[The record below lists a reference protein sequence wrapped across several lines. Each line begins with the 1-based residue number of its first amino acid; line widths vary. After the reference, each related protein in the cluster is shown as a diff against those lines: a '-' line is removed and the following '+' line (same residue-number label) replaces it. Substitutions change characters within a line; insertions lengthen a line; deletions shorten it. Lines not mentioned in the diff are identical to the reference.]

1 MNKKFKRIVLD
12 FGHGGLDRNGKYTT
26 DPKIGKLHKFPNGDI
41 AYEGVINRWLG
52 EAIVKELRLQIP
64 DLERVFTV
72 HYTDPT
78 DVPLDKRVAKANSYE
93 ASETLFVSI
102 HCNAANSKARGFEIF
117 TTRGQT
123 DSDSLAECIANEVEV
138 LYKSLGLNLRFDKS
152 DGDKDKEA
160 DFYVLRKTKCTAVL
174 LETLFFDNAE
184 DFKVLRNPKFQ
195 EEYAKAV
202 VKGIKNF
209 INKES

>member
-72 HYTDPT
+72 HYTDSA
-78 DVPLDKRVAKANSYE
+78 DVPLDKRVAKANSYD
-93 ASETLFVSI
+93 ASETFFVSI
-102 HCNAANSKARGFEIF
+102 HCNAANSKARGFEIY
-117 TTRGQT
+117 TTKGQT
-123 DSDSLAECIANEVEV
+123 DSDILAECIANEVEV

-152 DGDKDKEA
+152 DGDKDKES
-160 DFYVLRKTKCTAVL
+160 DFYVLRKTKCPAVL

-195 EEYAKAV
+195 EDYAKAV
-202 VKGIKNF
+202 VKGIKTF